1 MVKIRLRRMGA
12 KKAPFYRVVVADS
25 RYPRDGRFIE
35 EIGYYDPTKEPSV
48 VSIDKEKAD
57 TANKN
62 NVDQCRE
69 DLMVALTTY
78 LDAIGVLDI
87 DTVSEED
94 MDKLEDILKNFENEM
109 TKMLTII
116 NMIVDNS
123 NSNNA
128 VSTDVKSNKVE
139 VTDILADVL
148 TKLN

>member
-1 MVKIRLRRMGA
+1 MYSVDIKDALNSGISFEDLM
-12 KKAPFYRVVVADS
+12 
-25 RYPRDGRFIE
+25 RDFKYAIE
-35 EIGYYDPTKEPSV
+35 DAQDE
-48 VSIDKEKAD
+48 IDKEKAN
-57 TANKN
+57 TANKAG
-62 NVDQCRE
+62 VDQCRE

-123 NSNNA
+123 DSNNA
-128 VSTDVKSNKVE
+128 VSTDVKSNKAE

-148 TKLN
+148 AKLN